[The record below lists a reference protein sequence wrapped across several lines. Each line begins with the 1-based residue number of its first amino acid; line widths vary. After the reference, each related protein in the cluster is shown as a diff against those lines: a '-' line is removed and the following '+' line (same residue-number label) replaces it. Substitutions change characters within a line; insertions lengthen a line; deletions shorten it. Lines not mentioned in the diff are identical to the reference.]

1 VSQKNRSQEYKNV
14 KDMLK
19 DKTDENVN
27 AAIKAYLKNNKDKLQ
42 NLKNTNTKLDNF
54 KDAINELIL
63 KRTST

>member
-1 VSQKNRSQEYKNV
+1 
-14 KDMLK
+14 MLK